1 MGVQYVAGRLGAIL
15 GNLIFGLAVDV
26 SCYIPLVAITILLIS
41 SGILS
46 FKLPESNKMDMN

>member
-26 SCYIPLVAITILLIS
+26 SCYIPLLSITILLIS

-46 FKLPESNKMDMN
+46 FKLPESNKIDMN